1 MLMEE
6 KLMLRDL
13 KNNTLSSRTSRLF
26 AIVFAAFMLAG
37 CGATGMVQDVFTTI
51 TKADLSIQAAQNVNP
66 DINGRASPILLRFFE
81 LKSTAAFNNADFFTL
96 YDQSVGELGA
106 DYVAHFDVEM
116 KPGESI
122 EIQREFML
130 DTRYLGVIAAYR
142 DINNSVW
149 RRVVDIE
156 VDSNSDL
163 LITLSSNEIKIVS
176 Q

>member
-1 MLMEE
+1 ML
-6 KLMLRDL
+6 LGLN
-13 KNNTLSSRTSRLF
+13 NNTLSSRLF
-26 AIVFAAFMLAG
+26 AIGFMAIVLGG
-37 CGATGMVQDVFTTI
+37 CGATEMVQDVFTTI
-51 TKADLSIQAAQNVNP
+51 TKADLTIKAAQNLNP
-66 DINGRASPILLRFFE
+66 DIDGRPSPILLRFFE

-122 EIQREFML
+122 EMPREFL
-130 DTRYLGVIAAYR
+130 ADTRYLGVMAAYR

-149 RRVVDIE
+149 RRIIDIE
-156 VDSNSDL
+156 VDSNSEL
-163 LITLSSNEIKIVS
+163 LITLNSNDLKIVR